1 VFQFANTWNIN
12 GGSSVYRTLE
22 ETLLKNTFLVL
33 DGDNMP
39 NVYRNSMV
47 VAIDPGEVTLA

>member
-1 VFQFANTWNIN
+1 MGVEVCTEHWKR
-12 GGSSVYRTLE
+12 SCE
-22 ETLLKNTFLVL
+22 NTFVVL

-39 NVYRNSMV
+39 NVYRNSTV